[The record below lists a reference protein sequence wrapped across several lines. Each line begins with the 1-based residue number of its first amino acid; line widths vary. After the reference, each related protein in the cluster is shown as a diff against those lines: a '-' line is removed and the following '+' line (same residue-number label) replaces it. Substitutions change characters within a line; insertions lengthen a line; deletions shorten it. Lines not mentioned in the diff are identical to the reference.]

1 MAAIVSHSNPS
12 TVRPPTGYTHAVEVR
27 TPDRRLVMA
36 GQVGIALDGLIAE
49 GGEAQIAQ
57 VFTNLREILRANGM
71 TPANLVKITVFLTDP
86 SLIGA
91 YRSER
96 DRFLGGATPPAST
109 LLIVAGLADPRF
121 LVEVEGEAVA

>member
-1 MAAIVSHSNPS
+1 
-12 TVRPPTGYTHAVEVR
+12 
-27 TPDRRLVMA
+27 
-36 GQVGIALDGLIAE
+36 
-49 GGEAQIAQ
+49 
-57 VFTNLREILRANGM
+57 M

-109 LLIVAGLADPRF
+109 LLIVAGLADPRYM
-121 LVEVEGEAVA
+121 VEVEGEAVA